1 MSDEYISQPKKPFK
15 YISCF
20 SGIEAASVA
29 WDELGW
35 QPQAFCEIEP
45 FPSAVLAQRYPEVPN
60 LGDITKVN
68 WDEWKD
74 KDIDL
79 IIGGSPCQSFSVAG
93 KRLGLDDPRGNLAI
107 EFIRIIDTIRPR
119 WFILEN
125 VAGLLS
131 ADGGRDFG
139 SLLALM
145 GECGYGFSYRI
156 LDSQHFG
163 VPQRRRRVFIVG
175 HLGGDWRHSAAVLF
189 ESSSL
194 QRNTPKALRIQ
205 SEEDATRLGEGFDS
219 WFDGIDSTSIERRG
233 IVPDTYGIGGGQ
245 AAQWSNPAPNLA
257 PTLHCQSDCA
267 LVAHESQPEEKRVF
281 VDAYHASIDE
291 DKTSTLSVG
300 MLKGNLHCV
309 GEPMEL
315 THPCGTEIWNFDAK
329 NSNSM
334 KSSNPDSGLQ
344 NVTEGVAPTLTAV
357 APNPTLNQGGI
368 AIVQDID
375 EVAAFTSKGDGT
387 VFESNVHPTLS
398 AAGGGQ
404 AGQGYPAVRQ
414 KVESEMVVR
423 RLTPLECE
431 RLQGFPDNWTRIKWN
446 GKPESECPD
455 GHRYKACGNSMAVP
469 VIRWLGERIQAV
481 DAHVPMTP
489 LPDEKS
495 RVISDFKDGVV
506 IAQDTMDEWFS

>member
-29 WDELGW
+29 WD
-35 QPQAFCEIEP
+35 
-45 FPSAVLAQRYPEVPN
+45 EVPN

-189 ESSSL
+189 ESRSL

-267 LVAHESQPEEKRVF
+267 LVAHESQPEENRVF
-281 VDAYHASIDE
+281 VDASIQE
-291 DKTSTLSVG
+291 LS
-300 MLKGNLHCV
+300 
-309 GEPMEL
+309 
-315 THPCGTEIWNFDAK
+315 HPCGTEIWNFDAK

-368 AIVQDID
+368 AIVQDIE